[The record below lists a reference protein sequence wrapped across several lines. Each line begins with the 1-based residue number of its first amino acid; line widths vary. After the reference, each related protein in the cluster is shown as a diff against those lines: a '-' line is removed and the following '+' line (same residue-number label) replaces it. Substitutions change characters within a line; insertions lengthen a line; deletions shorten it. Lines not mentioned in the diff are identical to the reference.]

1 MLYCVWYS
9 SFKKT
14 EATYDQGLVKDNKYT
29 GPQIKE
35 APEFLGSFQCNIY
48 NLSLTILI
56 VRTK

>member
-1 MLYCVWYS
+1 MLYCVWYF

-14 EATYDQGLVKDNKYT
+14 EATYNQGLVEDDKCT
-29 GPQIKE
+29 GPQIKG

-56 VRTK
+56 GRTK